1 MIDQLAVT
9 RTRLVAIVG
18 AGALLTAA
26 NTSAQTNGQVW
37 ANITFDWVKPSG
49 VTYELDFEPKVM
61 VSVPPGEPG
70 WNNLDITSSVE
81 YPVSRL
87 LDLIGEV
94 VAGRTKQTDDVDTTE
109 LTVRGGV
116 RFHLF
121 SRQRRLLL
129 NETLPKRRLVIR
141 DLVRVESRNFFY
153 SNGDPSESTIRVRNR
168 LELMWPL
175 NRPNLGDDGAV
186 SALSDWEWFIPVS
199 DPTERFANRQR
210 IRAGLTYRHSVS
222 WRFAALYIWNR
233 SRDTTTEPFTTAEHI
248 FDVQV
253 KRVW

>member
-1 MIDQLAVT
+1 MPAVT
-9 RTRLVAIVG
+9 RTRLIAIVG
-18 AGALLTAA
+18 VGALLTAA
-26 NTSAQTNGQVW
+26 NPSAQTNLQMW
-37 ANITFDWVKPSG
+37 ANITFDWVKQSG
-49 VTYELDFEPKVM
+49 VTYEIDFEPKALL
-61 VSVPPGEPG
+61 SAPPEEPG
-70 WNNLDITSSVE
+70 WSNLDITPSVE
-81 YPVSRL
+81 YPVTNT
-87 LDLIGEV
+87 LDLVGEMTL
-94 VAGRTKQTDDVDTTE
+94 GRTKQTDDIDTSE
-109 LTVRGGV
+109 VTVRGGV

-153 SNGDPSESTIRVRNR
+153 SNGDPSDSTIRFRNR

-233 SRDTTTEPFTTAEHI
+233 SRDTTTEPFTTSEHI
-248 FDVQV
+248 VDVQL

>member
-1 MIDQLAVT
+1 MLVT
-9 RTRLVAIVG
+9 RTLLVAIVG
-18 AGALLTAA
+18 ACALLTTENA
-26 NTSAQTNGQVW
+26 SAQTNRQVW
-37 ANITFDWVKPSG
+37 ANITLDWVKRSG
-49 VTYELDFEPKVM
+49 VTYEIDFEPKALL
-61 VSVPPGEPG
+61 SAPPEEPE
-70 WNNLDITSSVE
+70 WSNLDITPSVE
-81 YPVSRL
+81 HPVTNT
-87 LDLIGEV
+87 LDLVGEMV
-94 VAGRTKQTDDVDTTE
+94 LGRTKQTDDLDTTE
-109 LTVRGGV
+109 VTVRGGV

-129 NETLPKRRLVIR
+129 NERLPKRRLVIR
-141 DLVRVESRNFFY
+141 DLVRVESRNLFY
-153 SNGDPSESTIRVRNR
+153 SNSDPADSTVRLRNR

-186 SALSDWEWFIPVS
+186 SVLSDWEWFIPVS

-233 SRDTTTEPFTTAEHI
+233 SRDTTTEPFTTSEDI
-248 FDVQV
+248 VDLQL